1 MSKFDDLRE
10 EIKRLYNDNLQLNNW
25 LSTQEQ
31 SNDNKVG
38 EICKDFLQVLES
50 FEWAEATIHE
60 RGLDQSKISTSAIA
74 RMLTAKT
81 KLLEVL
87 ESYGVRRI
95 EFADGNF
102 DAAKGK
108 IVGTV
113 ADNEKE
119 DGQVARIARDGFY
132 RKDKLLRQAEVIVVK
147 NN

>member
-87 ESYGVRRI
+87 ESYGVRKI
-95 EFADGNF
+95 EFPNGNF

-113 ADNEKE
+113 ADEEKE
-119 DGQVARIARDGFY
+119 DGQVASIARDGFY

>member
-1 MSKFDDLRE
+1 MSKFDDIRS
-10 EIKRLYNDNLQLNNW
+10 EITRLVNDNIQLNNW
-25 LSTQEQ
+25 ISTQEQ
-31 SNDNKVG
+31 SADNQVG
-38 EICKDFLQVLES
+38 EICKKFLEVLES

-60 RGLDQSKISTSAIA
+60 RGLDQSRISTSAIQ

-87 ESYGVRRI
+87 ESYGVYKI
-95 EFADGNF
+95 EFPGGVF

-113 ADNEKE
+113 ADPEKE
-119 DGQVARIARDGFY
+119 DGMVAAITRDGFY
-132 RKDKLLRQAEVIVVK
+132 RKDKLLRQAEVTVVK

>member
-1 MSKFDDLRE
+1 MSKFDSIRE
-10 EIKRLYNDNLQLNNW
+10 EIKRLYEDNIRLNNW
-25 LSTQEQ
+25 ITTQEQ
-31 SNDNKVG
+31 SNDSQVG
-38 EICKDFLQVLES
+38 EICKNFLQVLES

-87 ESYGVRRI
+87 ESYGVHKI
-95 EFADGNF
+95 EFPNGEF

-113 ADNEKE
+113 ADEEKPE
-119 DGQVARIARDGFY
+119 GSVASIRRDGFY
-132 RKDKLLRQAEVIVVK
+132 RKDKLLRPAEVLVVK
-147 NN
+147 NS